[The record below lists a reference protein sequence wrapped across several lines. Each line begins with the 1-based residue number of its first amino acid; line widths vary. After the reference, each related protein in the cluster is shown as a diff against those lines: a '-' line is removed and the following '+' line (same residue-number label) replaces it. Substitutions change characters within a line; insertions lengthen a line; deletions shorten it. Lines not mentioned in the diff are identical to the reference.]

1 MPFIGKKL
9 RRSNTKGMTRVSG
22 VSHMPPHFY
31 LSPKIEMEASIPPL
45 GEKGIDGDIGKGD

>member
-1 MPFIGKKL
+1 
-9 RRSNTKGMTRVSG
+9 MTRGSG

-31 LSPKIEMEASIPPL
+31 LSPKIEMEASIPHL